1 MRILYGFALL
11 NFPLSDYRVNK
22 NQSAVTKEFFQSRYI
37 FSTRSA
43 ISIASTISVHKAEI
57 LISTLFHKSFDILE
71 WEESR
76 TYKSEHPMRTSSNW
90 IIRTGRRRIIVT

>member
-1 MRILYGFALL
+1 MRILYDFALL
-11 NFPLSDYRVNK
+11 NFPLSDYHVNK

-43 ISIASTISVHKAEI
+43 ISIVSTISVHKAEI

-71 WEESR
+71 
-76 TYKSEHPMRTSSNW
+76 
-90 IIRTGRRRIIVT
+90 